1 MSVPASKFEK
11 RRFNKPSSPPKQAA
25 PAAKPA
31 KINLVSGVVTNQGER
46 IGIYGS
52 GGIGKTE
59 LVASLENVGIKT
71 LFIDLDEGTLG
82 LAVNRV
88 ADEEGNMIRTFNA
101 VRSVLQDPV
110 IVDQFDCI
118 VIDTFTKLEEL
129 IAKHVI
135 ENVPHEKGKVVR
147 SLEDY
152 GFGKGLVHVFEHA
165 LLILQDLDN
174 LARIGK
180 HVVLVCHQT
189 AEKVPSAESDDY
201 LEYQPRLQS
210 PSKTAKLRER
220 VFEWCNHF
228 FRVDHDRYVEDGKA
242 EKGNSRSIHTVRSTT
257 AWAKHRTLGSGRE
270 IPDRID
276 YDRGSYELWQIMF
289 GDQQ

>member
-1 MSVPASKFEK
+1 M
-11 RRFNKPSSPPKQAA
+11 Q
-25 PAAKPA
+25 PA
-31 KINLVSGVVTNQGER
+31 KKTAVTGLNLVAGVVANQGER

-59 LVASLENVGIKT
+59 LVASLEKVGIKT

-82 LAVNRV
+82 LEVSRV
-88 ADEEGNMIRTFNA
+88 ADDQGNLIGSFEA
-101 VRSVLQDPV
+101 VMSVLKNQE
-110 IVDQFDCI
+110 IIDQFDCV
-118 VIDTFTKLEEL
+118 VIDTFTKMEEL
-129 IAKHVI
+129 IARHVI
-135 ENVPHEKGKVVR
+135 DTVPHEKGKPIR

-152 GFGKGLVHVFEHA
+152 GFGKGLVHVFEA
-165 LLILQDLDN
+165 GLRVLGQLDAI
-174 LARIGK
+174 ARQGK
-180 HVVLVCHQT
+180 HVVLICHQT

-220 VFEWCNHF
+220 VFEWTNHF
-228 FRVDHDRYVEDGKA
+228 FRIDHDRFVEDGKA

-270 IPDRID
+270 IPDRIN
-276 YDRGSYELWQIMF
+276 YDKGSYELWEIMF
-289 GDQQ
+289 GGQK